1 MTANRAA
8 AAASAVAG
16 VRPRPMR
23 LVALLD
29 PHRPGEEAGHLPP
42 GGKRL
47 RTFRGPAVHGDRAQ
61 PRLAVELPAEALPGP
76 ARSLVVALPGREP
89 VLARVVH
96 GPVAPR
102 PPRHPA
108 PHNPFRPERP
118 RPPTAG

>member
-16 VRPRPMR
+16 LGPRSRR
-23 LVALLD
+23 LVARLD

-47 RTFRGPAVHGDRAQ
+47 RTFRGPAVHGDRAE
-61 PRLAVELPAEALPGP
+61 PRLAVELPAEPLPGP
-76 ARSLVVALPGREP
+76 ARSPVVALPGREP

-96 GPVAPR
+96 GPVAAPC
-102 PPRHPA
+102 PGPA
-108 PHNPFRPERP
+108 LREQRCGP
-118 RPPTAG
+118 